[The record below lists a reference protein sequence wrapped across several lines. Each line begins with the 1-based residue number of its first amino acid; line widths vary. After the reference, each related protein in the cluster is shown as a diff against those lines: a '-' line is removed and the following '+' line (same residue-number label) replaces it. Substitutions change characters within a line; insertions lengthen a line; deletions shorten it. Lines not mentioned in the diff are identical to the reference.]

1 MNELAAVVLAAGKS
15 TRFKSK
21 LVKVL
26 HPVAGVAMIRYT
38 LDALAGLGAQRAVL
52 VLGQQADRVKTALA
66 DLSMGLDT
74 CLQTE
79 QLGTGHALLQARP
92 LLDGKFASVLCLY
105 GDMPLLS
112 ADTLRRLW
120 QHHQQSGATIT
131 LLTVT
136 SQDSMQFGR
145 IVRDGAGRVTGIVEE
160 DQATPEQRVIGEL
173 NVGVYCFDA
182 AWLWPHL
189 AALPVS
195 SRGEYFLTDTV
206 AQAVSEGQIV
216 EAVAAE
222 DLEEVMGVNTRA
234 QLAAVEQVVRQR
246 VRQRLMMGGVTLL
259 DPATL
264 YADALVEVGLDTV
277 IYPNCLLE
285 GATRIGPDCTI
296 GPGTRVVDSTIGQNC
311 QVVNSVLESSVI
323 GDGVH
328 VGPFSHL
335 RSGALL
341 QTSVHVGNFAEIKN
355 STIGAGSHVGH
366 FSYLGDATLGER
378 VNVGA
383 GTITCNYDGQRKSP
397 TEIGDDVLLGSDT
410 LLVAPVRVG
419 QRARTGA
426 GAVVTHDVPD
436 DALVTGVPA
445 RVRERPKGFV
455 RPPASGATRPVEQ
468 EA

>member
-26 HPVAGVAMIRYT
+26 HPVAGVPMIRYT

-52 VLGQQADRVKTALA
+52 VLGQQADRVKATLA
-66 DLSMGLDT
+66 DLPLGLDT

-92 LLDGKFASVLCLY
+92 LLEGGFASVLCLY

-112 ADTLRRLW
+112 AATLRRLW
-120 QHHQQSGATIT
+120 QHHHQSGATIT
-131 LLTVT
+131 LLSVS

-160 DQATPEQRVIGEL
+160 DQATPEQRAIREL
-173 NVGVYCFDA
+173 NVGVYCFEA
-182 AWLWPHL
+182 PWLWPHL
-189 AALPVS
+189 SALPVS
-195 SRGEYFLTDTV
+195 PRGEYFLTDTV
-206 AQAVSEGQIV
+206 AQAVGEGQIV
-216 EAVAAE
+216 EAVAAV

-259 DPATL
+259 DPATA
-264 YADALVEVGLDTV
+264 YVDASVEVGPDTV
-277 IYPNCLLE
+277 LYPNCLLE
-285 GATRIGPDCTI
+285 GSTRIGPDCNI
-296 GPGTRVVDSTIGQNC
+296 GPGTRIVDSTIGENC
-311 QVVNSVLESSVI
+311 QVMNSVVEGSVI

-335 RSGALL
+335 RRGALL
-341 QTSVHVGNFAEIKN
+341 RSGVQVGNFSEIKN
-355 STIGAGSHVGH
+355 STVGAGSHVGH
-366 FSYLGDATLGER
+366 FSYLGDAVLGER

-383 GTITCNYDGQRKSP
+383 GTITCNYDGQKKNA
-397 TEIGDDVLLGSDT
+397 TQIGDEVLLGSDT
-410 LLVAPVRVG
+410 LLVAPVCVG
-419 QRARTGA
+419 KRARTGA

-436 DALVTGVPA
+436 DALVTGMPA
-445 RVRERPKGFV
+445 RVRQRPNGFV
-455 RPPASGATRPVEQ
+455 RPPASSAAKPVEQ

>member
-26 HPVAGVAMIRYT
+26 HPVAGVPLIRYT
-38 LDALAGLGAQRAVL
+38 LDALAGLGAQRVVL
-52 VLGQQADRVKTALA
+52 VLGQQADQVKAALT
-66 DLSMGLDT
+66 DLPMDLDT

-92 LLDGKFASVLCLY
+92 LLEGSFATILCLY

-112 ADTLRRLW
+112 TATLRRLH
-120 QHHQQSGATIT
+120 QRHQQSGATLTI
-131 LLTVT
+131 LTVT
-136 SQDSMQFGR
+136 SPDSMQFGR
-145 IVRDGAGRVTGIVEE
+145 IVRDRAGRVFSIVEE
-160 DQATPEQRVIGEL
+160 DQATAEQRAIREL

-189 AALPVS
+189 AVLPVS
-195 SRGEYFLTDTV
+195 PRGEYFLTDTV
-206 AQAVSEGQIV
+206 AQAVAEGQIV

-222 DLEEVMGVNTRA
+222 SLEEVMGVNTRA
-234 QLAAVEQVVRQR
+234 HLAAVEQVVRQR
-246 VRQRLMMGGVTLL
+246 VRQRLMAGGVTLL
-259 DPATL
+259 DPATV
-264 YADALVEVGLDTV
+264 YADATVEVGPDTV

-285 GATRIGPDCTI
+285 GSTRIGSDCII
-296 GPGTRVVDSTIGQNC
+296 GPGTRVVDSTIGQSC
-311 QVVNSVLESSVI
+311 QVVNSVVEEAVV

-335 RSGALL
+335 RRGAMLKGG
-341 QTSVHVGNFAEIKN
+341 VHVGNFAEIKN
-355 STIGAGSHVGH
+355 STIGSGTHVGH
-366 FSYLGDATLGER
+366 FSYLGDAVLGER

-383 GTITCNYDGQRKSP
+383 GTITCNYDGQRKNA
-397 TEIGDDVLLGSDT
+397 TEIGDGVLLGSDT

-419 QRARTGA
+419 ARAKTGA

-445 RVRERPKGFV
+445 RVRERSNGFV
-455 RPPASGATRPVEQ
+455 RPPAVGPTESVEQ
-468 EA
+468 KA